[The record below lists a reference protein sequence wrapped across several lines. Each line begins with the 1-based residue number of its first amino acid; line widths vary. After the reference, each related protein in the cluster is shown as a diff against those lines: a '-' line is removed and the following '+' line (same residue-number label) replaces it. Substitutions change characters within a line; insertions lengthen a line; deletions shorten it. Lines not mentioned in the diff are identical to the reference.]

1 MVLMESVVSG
11 HQFNTFRDRLAEKIE
26 IVRFDPY
33 SKCIHIVCSM
43 CFWLI
48 FIFYSSN
55 GQLVSRAQ
63 ENSQRLSRNVF
74 ELVFFCNLSNECS
87 I

>member
-33 SKCIHIVCSM
+33 SKCIHIVCRM
-43 CFWLI
+43 CF
-48 FIFYSSN
+48 
-55 GQLVSRAQ
+55 G
-63 ENSQRLSRNVF
+63 
-74 ELVFFCNLSNECS
+74 
-87 I
+87 